1 MAITPIGGND
11 ENSEIF
17 AEINITP
24 LTDIFLVLLIIF
36 MITSSAM
43 IESGGKINLPKA
55 VATQSESRG
64 TTVTLTPKHEIFVNQ
79 KLVSEQG
86 FEKALQ
92 DALTT
97 SPDKTVILRGDKD
110 VLLGEAVNRVD
121 HQARGSIG
129 DRHRRGSR
137 TKVSLGVG
145 PFYKQTFSEVVLLS
159 AGVVVAAVLSCL
171 PDCARPRVGFQPG
184 SVPDDLPPT

>member
-1 MAITPIGGND
+1 MAMTPLGGND
-11 ENSEIF
+11 ENPEIV

-79 KLVSEQG
+79 KIVSEASL
-86 FEKALQ
+86 EKTLQEALSRS
-92 DALTT
+92 A
-97 SPDKTVILRGDKD
+97 DKTVILRGDRE
-110 VLLGEAVNRVD
+110 VLLGDTVKVMSIIKRAGASEIAIAAEAER
-121 HQARGSIG
+121 
-129 DRHRRGSR
+129 
-137 TKVSLGVG
+137 KV
-145 PFYKQTFSEVVLLS
+145 
-159 AGVVVAAVLSCL
+159 
-171 PDCARPRVGFQPG
+171 R
-184 SVPDDLPPT
+184 